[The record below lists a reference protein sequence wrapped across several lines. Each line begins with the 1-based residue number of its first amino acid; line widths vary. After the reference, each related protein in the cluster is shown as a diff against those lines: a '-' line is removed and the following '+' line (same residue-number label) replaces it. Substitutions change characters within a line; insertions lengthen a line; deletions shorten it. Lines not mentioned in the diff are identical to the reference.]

1 MAKNLPLMSC
11 HSITPLLH
19 VWKGNGTTHGPTKD
33 DEFTPTRN
41 FSDLQAPDDLYSGPI
56 PAESKAL
63 AHGNGKMLR
72 SRQDIEEEVD
82 LPITGKL
89 HRNREVCD
97 DNWHQRSR
105 TPQEFSQKEP
115 ILHCHRYMSE
125 PQDNK
130 NSRDEI

>member
-1 MAKNLPLMSC
+1 M
-11 HSITPLLH
+11 LH

-33 DEFTPTRN
+33 DEFIPTRN
-41 FSDLQAPDDLYSGPI
+41 FSDLQAPGPI

-82 LPITGKL
+82 LPISGEL
-89 HRNREVCD
+89 HRNRE

-115 ILHCHRYMSE
+115 ILHRHRYMSRRE
-125 PQDNK
+125 DNK
-130 NSRDEI
+130 NSGDEI